1 MTPNDPK
8 IQTQFGSGREFLF
21 SRNKPP
27 AGASAAVRATEPALG
42 AAPATAPPFA
52 ADEQAETAFLA
63 RTMPR
68 LESAGGFGTLA
79 IRIDPLDAGDD
90 GQRDGQLETLR
101 RDLGQVVERLCRDQ
115 NGLWA
120 EIGADAIAC
129 FLPGRNAPQ
138 CREAARRIQQGLSL
152 RRTETVS
159 VGIAMFPC
167 INYHRRQMLANARK
181 ALEHAAFFGPGS
193 RVVFDAVSLNI
204 SGDRLYQEK
213 DFDGAVEEFRRA
225 LLLNPTEVNVHNS
238 LGVCY
243 GLLGRLNEALAAF
256 ETAVF
261 LDSEEALARY
271 NSGLVHMLQARNDE
285 ALACF
290 HEAGRINPDLFEVAF
305 QTGKLYL
312 TTGEPAQAVGFLEKA
327 AGLQPAAG
335 PAQACLGQCYEALER
350 PQEAIAAY
358 KRAVK
363 QNPGDAASLSAIGH
377 LFDLQGENPEIATLF
392 CRQSVALEPASGLY
406 HYRLGRLLLKQ
417 DHVAAALEA
426 FEAAL
431 ERGYDARD
439 EIESLQR
446 RLTAKAS

>member
-1 MTPNDPK
+1 MTQNDPK
-8 IQTQFGSGREFLF
+8 IETRGGSGREFLF
-21 SRNKPP
+21 SRNEPP
-27 AGASAAVRATEPALG
+27 AGAPAAVRAAEPILG
-42 AAPATAPPFA
+42 GVPAKAPPFS

-63 RTMPR
+63 RAMPR
-68 LESAGGFGTLA
+68 LTGAGGFGTLA
-79 IRIDPLDAGDD
+79 IRIDPLEAADD
-90 GQRDGQLETLR
+90 GQPDDRMDALR
-101 RDLGQVVERLCRDQ
+101 RILGEVLDRLCRDQ

-120 EIGADAIAC
+120 EIGGDALAC
-129 FLPGRNAPQ
+129 FLPGRNTPQ
-138 CREAARRIQQGLSL
+138 CREAARSIQQALSE
-152 RRTETVS
+152 RRPETVT

-181 ALEHAAFFGPGS
+181 AVEHAAFFGPGS

-204 SGDRLYQEK
+204 SGDRFYQEG
-213 DFDGAVEEFRRA
+213 DFDGAVEEFKRA
-225 LLLNPTEVNVHNS
+225 LLLDPTEVNVHNS

-243 GLLGRLNEALAAF
+243 GLLGRLDEALAAF
-256 ETAVF
+256 EAAVF
-261 LDSEEALARY
+261 LDPDEALARY
-271 NSGLVHMLQARNDE
+271 NSGLVHMLQARSDE

-290 HEAGRINPDLFEVAF
+290 HAAARISPDLFEVAF

-312 TTGEPAQAVGFLEKA
+312 IKGEPAKALAFLEKA

-335 PAQACLGQCYEALER
+335 PAQACLGQCYEALGR

-392 CRQSVALEPASGLY
+392 CRQSVALEPTSGLY

-417 DHVAAALEA
+417 DQVAAALEA
-426 FEAAL
+426 FEAAR
-431 ERGYDARD
+431 ERGHDARE
-439 EIESLQR
+439 EIDSLQR
-446 RLTAKAS
+446 RLTARAS